1 MDEEFPALVV
11 ERLLIERTIEQDL
24 TPPGK
29 LFLVRLNFV
38 YVIV

>member
-29 LFLVRLNFV
+29 LFLRLNLV
-38 YVIV
+38 YVTV